1 MYCNLFFVQSV
12 TGDILGNFGVRIS
25 DPWGKKA
32 LKILFEI
39 LFWLETSGNDHLRG
53 RGRGCKC
60 PCPQINVPFYFP
72 KTPFYSQNCPFI
84 FQNSLFNIPELH
96 YYFPEVSFCSCSCC
110 FVFQKCFFISQKCP
124 IVFQNFPLVFVKWL
138 LFIYCAGYFPRV
150 LFFQLIVPS
159 PSPAQRDN
167 ICLALLLFPLATVY
181 WPTSDA
187 LHLACVQH

>member
-96 YYFPEVSFCSCSCC
+96 YYFPEVSFC
-110 FVFQKCFFISQKCP
+110 FLQ
-124 IVFQNFPLVFVKWL
+124 L
-138 LFIYCAGYFPRV
+138 LFCFPEV
-150 LFFQLIVPS
+150 LFYFSKMPYCFPEFPFSFREVTS
-159 PSPAQRDN
+159 FY
-167 ICLALLLFPLATVY
+167 LLCGLFSKSAFFPVDCTF
-181 WPTSDA
+181 S
-187 LHLACVQH
+187 

>member
-96 YYFPEVSFCSCSCC
+96 YYFPEVSFC
-110 FVFQKCFFISQKCP
+110 FLQ
-124 IVFQNFPLVFVKWL
+124 L
-138 LFIYCAGYFPRV
+138 LFCFPEVLFYFSKMPYCFPELPFSFREVTSFYLLCV
-150 LFFQLIVPS
+150 LFSKSAFFQLIVPS

-167 ICLALLLFPLATVY
+167 ICLALLLFPFATVY
-181 WPTSDA
+181 
-187 LHLACVQH
+187 